1 MSAEILPMPVAVAA
15 GDKRA
20 FYQMQG
26 MVLASLA
33 LLFWVL
39 NRFTGLDL
47 WLAGLAYDPASGG
60 FALKNSVWLDWI
72 NHRLAKYAVIA
83 IALCWLVQG
92 VRRRDGHM
100 LTTGMAMALATL
112 AVSLLK
118 AASPHSCPWSLTQF
132 GGSAEL
138 FTIFGEISAHPGP
151 GRCFPGGH
159 ASGGFALMAGYLF
172 YRESNRVRA
181 RSWLAAGLLAGA
193 LMGAGQMVRGA
204 HFLSH
209 NLWSGWVVWL
219 VCVVVFALYDGLR
232 AHRQKKSFGLSLG

>member
-1 MSAEILPMPVAVAA
+1 MRTEILPLSVPLAS
-15 GDKRA
+15 GDQRA
-20 FYQMQG
+20 FYLTQG
-26 MVLASLA
+26 MVLAALA

-39 NRFTGLDL
+39 NRFTSLDL
-47 WLAGLAYDPASGG
+47 WLATLAYDPVSGS
-60 FALKNSVWLDWI
+60 FVLKDSVWLDWVS
-72 NHRLAKYAVIA
+72 HRLAKYAVIG
-83 IALCWLVQG
+83 IALYWLAQG
-92 VRRRDGHM
+92 VRQRDARIF
-100 LTTGMAMALATL
+100 TTGMAMALATL

-138 FTIFGEISAHPGP
+138 FTIFGEVSAHPGP
-151 GRCFPGGH
+151 GHCFPGGH

-172 YRESNRVRA
+172 YRDSHRA
-181 RSWLAAGLLAGA
+181 RAYGWLMAGLLAGA

-219 VCVVVFALYDGLR
+219 VCVVVFALYDVMHVL
-232 AHRQKKSFGLSLG
+232 HQKNHFA